1 MDERDKI
8 KALEEEN
15 RRLKQLLAD
24 KEVKLLVNDSI
35 LEVLRK
41 QLGFKSIE
49 ELKKKFGINQ

>member
-1 MDERDKI
+1 MDEKDRI

-15 RRLKQLLAD
+15 RKLKQILAD
-24 KEVKLLVNDSI
+24 KDVKLLVSDSM

-49 ELKKKFGINQ
+49 ELKT